1 MRRSLQTIVLHEAK
15 RCIEPRVSRLRPFQK
30 RALLMSMVFHIMREI
45 DFLKPSE
52 KEAVLWKTQRRQ
64 EQIDPVTAWKRCKII
79 ERDLGKLLQQLQ
91 PYSRPNRTHQQSI
104 NVLVQD
110 LFVSQP
116 HASVDA
122 LQTFTFERLCSFFST
137 TLAVF
142 FLWSTY
148 LDALRR
154 MPSTEFLRRNPME
167 RSSLCP
173 SHLPSGNICTT
184 TPF

>member
-1 MRRSLQTIVLHEAK
+1 MA
-15 RCIEPRVSRLRPFQK
+15 
-30 RALLMSMVFHIMREI
+30 MVFHIMREI
-45 DFLKPSE
+45 DFLQASE

-116 HASVDA
+116 DASVDT
-122 LQTFTFERLCSFFST
+122 LQSLRSSVLFSSFST
-137 TLAVF
+137 VLSVF
-142 FLWSTY
+142 FL
-148 LDALRR
+148 
-154 MPSTEFLRRNPME
+154 
-167 RSSLCP
+167 
-173 SHLPSGNICTT
+173 
-184 TPF
+184 